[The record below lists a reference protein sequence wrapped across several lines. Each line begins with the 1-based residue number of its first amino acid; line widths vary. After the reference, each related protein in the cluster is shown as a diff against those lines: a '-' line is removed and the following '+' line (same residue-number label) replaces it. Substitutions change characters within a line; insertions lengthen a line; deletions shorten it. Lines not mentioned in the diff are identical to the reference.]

1 MRYLNLNVHLQS
13 GRHFVAAAMYGALM
27 LHTSMC
33 LSLQILA
40 LILVSIA
47 AMGLV
52 AESGDASK
60 LNEKCYNSDVIMG
73 AMASQITSI
82 TITDETLAKSQ
93 ILGSFTKGAP

>member
-1 MRYLNLNVHLQS
+1 
-13 GRHFVAAAMYGALM
+13 
-27 LHTSMC
+27 
-33 LSLQILA
+33 
-40 LILVSIA
+40 
-47 AMGLV
+47 MGLV